1 MSVQTQLTGDSIK
14 TPYRS
19 IVKDAYD
26 TRDERTGKSTTLE
39 IVAWKVAEHT
49 QELEIKDPDSGQLR
63 YNDILDA
70 ALNEMP
76 ATEIAERTKLKSYAD
91 SRGGRSASTVRGYR
105 QNADRLAGLPSSHP
119 VKRVLRRWARSQ
131 EIGHFAPAE
140 AVEADDAEPRPIDMG
155 ALMNAY
161 RLARSIASQ
170 NGFVFV
176 DRSGEPVAIEDNERI
191 DYDEIGRHD
200 RPIGDTK
207 AACLLTKPS
216 GQIYE
221 YRIDLDMGTLE
232 AVNDGLPPEGY

>member
-1 MSVQTQLTGDSIK
+1 MNVQTQLTGDSIK

-26 TRDERTGKSTTLE
+26 TRDDRSGKPTTLE

-49 QELEIKDPDSGQLR
+49 REIEIKDPDSGQLR

-70 ALNEMP
+70 ALNELP
-76 ATEIAERTKLKSYAD
+76 ATEIAERTELKSYAD
-91 SRGGRSASTVRGYR
+91 DRGGRSASTIRGYR
-105 QNADRLAGLPSSHP
+105 SNPDRLAGLPSSHP
-119 VKRVLRRWARSQ
+119 VKRVLRRWARSN
-131 EIGHFAPAE
+131 EIGHFAPE
-140 AVEADDAEPRPIDMG
+140 QPTDDDDPRPIDMG

-176 DRSGEPVAIEDNERI
+176 DRSGDPVAIEDNERI
-191 DYDEIGRHD
+191 DYDEITRHD

-232 AVNDGLPPEGY
+232 AVSDGLPPGGY